1 MKRLTIGAVLSFAIL
16 SLASAAEREHIVL
29 SVSSV
34 SVKPGY
40 SNESVL
46 YIELDPA
53 SAKVLA
59 EFSARH
65 VGDQVSILV
74 AGHEVSRPFLREPL
88 KNGQMN
94 LTCDQGACSAVAKQI
109 DDAKI
114 IAINSGL

>member
-1 MKRLTIGAVLSFAIL
+1 MKRLTIGALLSIATLFA
-16 SLASAAEREHIVL
+16 ASAAERDHVVL

-34 SVKPGY
+34 SVKSGY

-46 YIELDPA
+46 YFEFEPA

-74 AGHEVSRPFLREPL
+74 AGQEVSRPFLREPL

-94 LTCDQGACSAVAKQI
+94 LTCDQGACSAIAKQI
-109 DDAKI
+109 DDAKV
-114 IAINSGL
+114 IAINSGP